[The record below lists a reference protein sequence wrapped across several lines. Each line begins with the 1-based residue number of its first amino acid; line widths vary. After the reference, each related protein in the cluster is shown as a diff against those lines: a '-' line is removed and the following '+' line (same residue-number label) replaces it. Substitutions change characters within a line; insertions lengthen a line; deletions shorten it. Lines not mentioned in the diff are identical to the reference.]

1 MLVIILVTILII
13 RVVGEKETNQG
24 QVFAYMLTED
34 IIEKVLLVLFVLLLF
49 FASKY
54 GDENRE

>member
-1 MLVIILVTILII
+1 
-13 RVVGEKETNQG
+13 
-24 QVFAYMLTED
+24 MLTEG
-34 IIEKVLLVLFVLLLF
+34 IIEKFLLVLFVLLLF